1 MVITPAIAIRGL
13 TKDFRVSGSSKRLR
27 AVDDLSLEI
36 HRNSIY
42 GLLGPNGSGKST
54 TIKIA
59 LGLLQPSVGEC
70 EILGIP
76 STNPAARA
84 NVGYLPEAPCFQ
96 RFLTGR
102 ELLKYFGLLSN
113 VPKEKIQGR
122 IEYLVNRVGLED
134 AGDRRLGGYSKGM
147 LQRIGLAQALVGDP
161 DLLVL
166 DEPTAGVDPVGAA
179 EIASLILEL
188 KKEGK
193 TVLLCSHLLSQ
204 VESVCDRV
212 AIMGRG
218 MLLMEGSVDTLTQDE
233 NCSSVRI
240 DQVSIE
246 LRGSIAQLAKE
257 HGGLVSSPSRSLEE
271 LFLELANKKEER

>member
-1 MVITPAIAIRGL
+1 
-13 TKDFRVSGSSKRLR
+13 
-27 AVDDLSLEI
+27 
-36 HRNSIY
+36 
-42 GLLGPNGSGKST
+42 
-54 TIKIA
+54 
-59 LGLLQPSVGEC
+59 
-70 EILGIP
+70 
-76 STNPAARA
+76 
-84 NVGYLPEAPCFQ
+84 
-96 RFLTGR
+96 
-102 ELLKYFGLLSN
+102 
-113 VPKEKIQGR
+113 
-122 IEYLVNRVGLED
+122 
-134 AGDRRLGGYSKGM
+134 M

-218 MLLMEGSVDTLTQDE
+218 RLLMEGSVDTLTQDE
-233 NCSSVRI
+233 NCSSMRI
-240 DQVSIE
+240 DQVSSE
-246 LRGSIAQLAKE
+246 LRGSIEQLAKE